1 VRLNAKITRCVRLE
15 AESIMRIK
23 HRSNVIGLVL
33 PAAFFG
39 AVTGILTGGLVVFY
53 KFCAKYVIHISEQ
66 GYHFLRNEPLRI
78 VAVLAALFGLAFF
91 FSFIYRK
98 FPNLR
103 GGGIPVAIGN
113 LRGIFPMKG
122 LQDLFGIFTMSLTS
136 FFLGLPLGNEG
147 PSVQMGTAVGR
158 GCVSLLTRKKHAW
171 DRYAMTS
178 GACAGFSVATGA
190 TISGLLFAVE
200 EAHRRISPVLL
211 IVASSAITFS
221 ELINQFLSPLL
232 GVDVKLF
239 PSLNLRVIAAKE
251 LWLPLLIGALV
262 GLFSVMFLKYYRLI
276 KHFFNKTLK
285 KIPYGFKIFFILAA
299 TFGLGLYSYDF
310 VSTGHHLIISLFQ
323 NNAGLWMLLLLL
335 LLRSTLT
342 ISANSNRLTGDTV
355 LPILVLGA
363 LLASFLGKCLVDF
376 AGMDGEYY
384 TVIVV
389 LGITACMAGMM
400 KMPLTAVV
408 FSVEALS
415 CHANIFSVLLVAAVA
430 FIITEIFSVHSINDS
445 DLENHIKEWNEGKLA
460 VEIDRFVTVQP
471 GSFAIGKQIR
481 DVLWPNKLTVLSFQ
495 HAKMNG
501 IKSQADGGKEMRAGD
516 ILHIH
521 CSTFDEERSM
531 QELYDIIGEP

>member
-1 VRLNAKITRCVRLE
+1 MKKQYC
-15 AESIMRIK
+15 
-23 HRSNVIGLVL
+23 SNVISLVL
-33 PAAFFG
+33 PAVFFG
-39 AVTGILTGGLVVFY
+39 AVTGILTGGLVVLY
-53 KFCAKYVIHISEQ
+53 KFCAKYVIEFSEH
-66 GYHFLRNEPLRI
+66 GYHFLRSNPIWIL
-78 VAVLAALFGLAFF
+78 AVLAALFGLAYF
-91 FSFIYRK
+91 FSYIYRK

-147 PSVQMGTAVGR
+147 PAVQMGTAVGR
-158 GCVSLLTRKKHAW
+158 SSVHLLTRKNYAW
-171 DRYAMTS
+171 DRYAMTG

-211 IVASSAITFS
+211 IVASSAVTFS

-232 GVDVKLF
+232 GVDLKLF
-239 PSLNLRVIAAKE
+239 PSLDLKVIAAKE
-251 LWLPLLIGALV
+251 LWLPLLIGILV
-262 GLFSVMFLKYYRLI
+262 GLFSVAFLKYYRVI
-276 KHFFNKTLK
+276 KQFFNKTIE
-285 KIPYGFKIFFILAA
+285 KIPYGFKIFLIFAA
-299 TFGLGLYSYDF
+299 TLGLGLYSYDF
-310 VSTGHHLIISLFQ
+310 ISTGHHLIISLFQ
-323 NNAGLWMLLLLL
+323 NDAQIWMLLLLL

-342 ISANSNRLTGDTV
+342 IGANSNRLTGDTV

-363 LLASFLGKCLVDF
+363 LLTASLGKCLVDF
-376 AGMDGEYY
+376 AGMDEAYY

-415 CHANIFSVLLVAAVA
+415 CHANIFSVILVAAVA

-445 DLENHIKEWNEGKLA
+445 DLENHIKEWHAGKRE
-460 VEIDRFVTVQP
+460 VEIDRFVTVQA

-495 HAKMNG
+495 HAKLNG
-501 IKSQADGGKEMRAGD
+501 IKSRADGGKEMRAGD

-521 CSTFDEERSM
+521 CTTFDEERSM
-531 QELYDIIGEP
+531 QELYDIIGKP